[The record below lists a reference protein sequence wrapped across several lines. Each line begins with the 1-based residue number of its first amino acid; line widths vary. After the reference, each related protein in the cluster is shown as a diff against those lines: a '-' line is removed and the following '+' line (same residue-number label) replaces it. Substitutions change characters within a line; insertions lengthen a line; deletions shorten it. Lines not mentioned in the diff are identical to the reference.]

1 LAYDSARHDERPE
14 GCHWVCLDSLQ
25 HCHVVFHILGLD
37 GIGLVLGS
45 LSLFVVNCIM
55 LDLLSMVVLLLE
67 VLVHG
72 VWWMADYVG
81 SGAKVEWSNRQM
93 RLERTREV
101 MPVPS
106 LWTGDSA
113 GRETI
118 DASYEKQS
126 SARLTPVF
134 DHLYPGPDLP
144 PLPRRC
150 APGVWSKRGRWGH
163 HLAGPFDTQ
172 VSFALSYTPVHSFLP
187 RLDSCSLPQL
197 KRSPLKLGQGWPRT
211 MEQATK
217 A

>member
-1 LAYDSARHDERPE
+1 
-14 GCHWVCLDSLQ
+14 
-25 HCHVVFHILGLD
+25 VFHILGLD

-134 DHLYPGPDLP
+134 DHLYPRSRP
-144 PLPRRC
+144 PSTPQTVCPWGMEQTWAVGTSLSRSIRH
-150 APGVWSKRGRWGH
+150 PGE
-163 HLAGPFDTQ
+163 L
-172 VSFALSYTPVHSFLP
+172 
-187 RLDSCSLPQL
+187 CSLVHA
-197 KRSPLKLGQGWPRT
+197 RSFVSSPPGLVFVA
-211 MEQATK
+211 ATK
-217 A
+217 TIAS